1 VRAVFR
7 GEDGKRTVADQLEY
21 ITAMLVNYRND
32 CIGVVVQYRSLH
44 RRPQR
49 YRRTVAPAPA
59 IGNAIFAATG
69 KRLRSLPFDRKA
81 LARGAPGGHVHDDV
95 PEVSTT
101 VAEAWGSA

>member
-21 ITAMLVNYRND
+21 ITAMLVNCRND
-32 CIGVVVQYRSLH
+32 CIGVVVQYRS
-44 RRPQR
+44 P
-49 YRRTVAPAPA
+49 TADPSGIGGPGVAPAPA

-101 VAEAWGSA
+101 VAEA